1 MLIRKRYA
9 SLLRRRAALTLPDAI
24 WIAAHCSRAHSTLC
38 LWRVDIYKWKGI
50 CVYIWSSRDVSLSLS
65 LSLSLCTQHGCE
77 ASYRLVRQIARRRNN
92 FFNAARTS
100 LLVHARSAVSL
111 HLSLPFSRSFFLL
124 GALNS
129 LLSRASKYCQWP
141 NIPCEHARSVGLPNS
156 NDVTILKKSPRG
168 IRAV

>member
-65 LSLSLCTQHGCE
+65 LSLSLHAAWLRGIISFGATNRATQKQFLQRR
-77 ASYRLVRQIARRRNN
+77 SYESAR
-92 FFNAARTS
+92 
-100 LLVHARSAVSL
+100 ARSFRGLSSSL
-111 HLSLPFSRSFFLL
+111 SPFFSFLFPAGRVKLTLVPGKQILSMAEYSVRTRTVSRS
-124 GALNS
+124 S
-129 LLSRASKYCQWP
+129 
-141 NIPCEHARSVGLPNS
+141 E
-156 NDVTILKKSPRG
+156 
-168 IRAV
+168 